1 MMRHFSLASLSS
13 QNTSRLVRGN
23 ENLPVRGTDVGASSG
38 HAFYVNKL
46 GFHIVEFYN
55 SRHPDS
61 NDPDGYGGG
70 GGHDGM
76 FRFEKVVR
84 Q

>member
-38 HAFYVNKL
+38 HAFYANKPASTSGGSAL
-46 GFHIVEFYN
+46 
-55 SRHPDS
+55 RHPDS